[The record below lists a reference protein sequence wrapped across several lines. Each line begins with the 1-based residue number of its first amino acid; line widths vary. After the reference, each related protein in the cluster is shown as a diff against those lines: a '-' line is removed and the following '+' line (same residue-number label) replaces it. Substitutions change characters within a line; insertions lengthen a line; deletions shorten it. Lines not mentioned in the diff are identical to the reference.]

1 MDSDIVLK
9 SAHKAAADHAWE
21 DAFEGFRAADNAQEL
36 TPEDLEALSDVAFWA
51 SHVSEAIDARQ
62 RACEAYERAGRA
74 VEAGAA
80 ALGASLLHSA
90 RGDTSVA
97 SGWFARAQRLLT
109 DIPEHSAHALL
120 AWIEGQFMGRLKEH
134 ERALDKARE
143 VEAIAR
149 RVGDRDLVAMGLSMQ
164 GQQHVLR
171 GNVAAGMALIDEA
184 LTGAFA
190 GELGQFASAEI
201 FCEMVVSCIE
211 AADFQRAAEW
221 LDTAERAGQLLVCF
235 PGCCRVHR
243 STVLR
248 HRGQWPEAQ
257 AEARQARAEVAGV
270 EALHEGMALT
280 ELGELHRSQGEVT
293 LAEQEFNEAYE
304 KGWPPQPGIALLRL
318 RAGDLDGA
326 AQVIARAVEWSAD
339 EPSTLV
345 RLLPAQVEIAVAS
358 GDDEAL
364 DTAAARL
371 AEVASVVRT
380 STAAAAHTSVVG
392 LREWKLGNLTEAAR
406 QLQLSVRAWQQVR
419 SPYET
424 AQARMR
430 LATVLV
436 ELGDTESAKLELTAA
451 RKTFEDLG
459 ATPDAREAARRLGDD
474 APTYAV
480 RTFMFTDIVNSTS
493 LLSAIGD
500 EAWDRVRRRH
510 DRTVTTVVAEHH
522 GRIVKGTGDGFFVAF
537 DEPALAVDSAIAIQ
551 RALDEHRKREGF
563 SPSVRIGVHV
573 GSAITAGDDYSG
585 RDVVVA
591 ARISALA
598 GADEIYVS
606 AAVVDLMGPH
616 VSIIDRRSTELKGIP
631 APVEISLVD
640 WR

>member
-1 MDSDIVLK
+1 ML
-9 SAHKAAADHAWE
+9 
-21 DAFEGFRAADNAQEL
+21 
-36 TPEDLEALSDVAFWA
+36 
-51 SHVSEAIDARQ
+51 VSVPTT
-62 RACEAYERAGRA
+62 AYERAGRA
-74 VEAGAA
+74 AEAGAA

-109 DIPEHSAHALL
+109 DIPENSAHALL
-120 AWIEGQFMGRLKEH
+120 AWVEGQFMGRLKEH

-164 GQQHVLR
+164 GQLLVLR
-171 GNVAAGMALIDEA
+171 GDVAAGMALLDEA

-201 FCEMVVSCIE
+201 FCEMVVSCID

-221 LDTAERAGQLLVCF
+221 LDTAERAGRHLVCF

-257 AEARQARAEVAGV
+257 AQARQARTEVAGV

-293 LAEQEFNEAYE
+293 LAEQEFSEAYE
-304 KGWPPQPGIALLRL
+304 KGWTPQPGMALLRL
-318 RAGDLDGA
+318 RTGDLDGA

-345 RLLPAQVEIAVAS
+345 RLLPAQVEIAIAAGDNEVVA
-358 GDDEAL
+358 
-364 DTAAARL
+364 TAAARL
-371 AEVASVVRT
+371 AEVASFLRT
-380 STAAAAHTSVVG
+380 STAAAANTSVVG

-406 QLQLSVRAWQQVR
+406 QLQLSVRAWQHVR
-419 SPYET
+419 NPYET

-474 APTYAV
+474 APTYAA
-480 RTFMFTDIVNSTS
+480 RAFMFTDIVNSTS

-500 EAWDRVRRRH
+500 EAWDGVLRRH
-510 DRTVTTVVAEHH
+510 DRTVTTIVAEHH
-522 GRIVKGTGDGFFVAF
+522 GTN
-537 DEPALAVDSAIAIQ
+537 
-551 RALDEHRKREGF
+551 REGNWRRLLHR
-563 SPSVRIGVHV
+563 VR
-573 GSAITAGDDYSG
+573 
-585 RDVVVA
+585 
-591 ARISALA
+591 
-598 GADEIYVS
+598 
-606 AAVVDLMGPH
+606 
-616 VSIIDRRSTELKGIP
+616 
-631 APVEISLVD
+631 
-640 WR
+640 